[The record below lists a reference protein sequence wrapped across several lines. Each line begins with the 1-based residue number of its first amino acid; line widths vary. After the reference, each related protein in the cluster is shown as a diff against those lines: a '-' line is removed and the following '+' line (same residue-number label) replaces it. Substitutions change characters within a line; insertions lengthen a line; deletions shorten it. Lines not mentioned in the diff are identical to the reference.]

1 MTLALIS
8 AVLIA
13 APLFII
19 GFMVSIQRGKTNVMS
34 GGNDDPTGMLNKT
47 MRSHGNSAEWAGVLV
62 AMILYLGTTDAGA
75 WVGWVSLAVGIGRVL
90 HAVGFLVC
98 ETLERPHP
106 LKAIGALLTY
116 VGGLAL
122 CVALILPLI

>member
-1 MTLALIS
+1 MTLYLIA

-13 APLFII
+13 APLFVI
-19 GFMVSIQRGKTNVMS
+19 GFMVSLQRGKTNVMS
-34 GGNDDPTGMLNKT
+34 GGNADPTGMLNKT

-75 WVGWVSLAVGIGRVL
+75 WVGWVALTVGIGRVL

-98 ETLERPHP
+98 ETLEKPHP
-106 LKAIGALLTY
+106 LKAIGALITY

-122 CVALILPLI
+122 CVALVLPLF